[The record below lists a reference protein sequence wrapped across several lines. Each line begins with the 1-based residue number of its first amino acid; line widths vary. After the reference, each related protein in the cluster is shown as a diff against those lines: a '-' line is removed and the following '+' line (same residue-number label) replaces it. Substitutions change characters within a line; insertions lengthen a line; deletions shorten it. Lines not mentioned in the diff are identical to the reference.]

1 MTLGQIAFLGSGE
14 TSLAGGR
21 IFETLA
27 KNINGPLRIALLET
41 PAGFELNSAQ
51 VVGKVGDFMK
61 TRLQNYK
68 PVVDVVPARKKD
80 SAYSPD
86 DPEILQP
93 LLHANMIFMGPGSPT
108 YAIRQLKDSLAWDL
122 VRARHR
128 LGAALIFA
136 SAATISVGAHACPVY
151 EIYKVGQDMHAVDGL
166 NFFADFG
173 LHVSFIPHWNNAEG
187 GVDLDTSRCFV
198 GMERFA
204 EWCDLVSPEN
214 TTLGLDEHT
223 GLIMDLE
230 KGTCEVSGVS
240 SVSIVTRLRPG
251 DLPVRVNLWAGRDW
265 RLQDSRPAGEWDSL
279 TCVGHG
285 RQRFLHWRMI
295 NLRSAVIELAER
307 RLAARTERNWAES
320 DRLRDEITAL
330 GWTVQDGKDGY
341 TLLKRL
347 TVSCN
352 FRSFLFSPSCK
363 VCDKINAQVQQ
374 GVAHARSGHH
384 HQKTRSRR
392 TYSRRDRVLHQRLYI
407 GGYPRLPGI
416 RFCNGC
422 GA

>member
-27 KNINGPLRIALLET
+27 KNINAPLRIALLET

-51 VVGKVGDFMK
+51 VVGRVGDFMK

-68 PVVDVVPARKKD
+68 PVVDVVPARKKG
-80 SAYSPD
+80 SAFSPD
-86 DPEILQP
+86 DAQILQS

-136 SAATISVGAHACPVY
+136 SAATISVGAHALPVY

-166 NFFADFG
+166 DFFADFG
-173 LHVSFIPHWNNAEG
+173 LHLSFIPHWNNAEG
-187 GVDLDTSRCFV
+187 GADLDTSRCFV

-204 EWCDLVSPEN
+204 EWCDLVPLEN

-240 SVSIVTRLRPG
+240 SVSIVRACDPEIYPSGTTFG
-251 DLPVRVNLWAGRDW
+251 
-265 RLQDSRPAGEWDSL
+265 
-279 TCVGHG
+279 
-285 RQRFLHWRMI
+285 
-295 NLRSAVIELAER
+295 LAEIGDFKTPSPFESGIPPR
-307 RLAARTERNWAES
+307 AWDMVLNAPPLEEDKPSETVVRLAEQRLAARAGKNWAES
-320 DRLRDEITAL
+320 DRLRDEIAAL

-341 TLLKRL
+341 TLVK
-347 TVSCN
+347 N
-352 FRSFLFSPSCK
+352 
-363 VCDKINAQVQQ
+363 
-374 GVAHARSGHH
+374 
-384 HQKTRSRR
+384 
-392 TYSRRDRVLHQRLYI
+392 
-407 GGYPRLPGI
+407 
-416 RFCNGC
+416 
-422 GA
+422 